1 MRVWCCELYADKA
14 MTMPCVTIY
23 VKARDF
29 VDSVDLVNF
38 SALNFAI
45 VCYPALPVEIDASA
59 IAFHLD
65 SRVCF
70 APIEIAATR

>member
-1 MRVWCCELYADKA
+1 
-14 MTMPCVTIY
+14 MTIPCVTIY

-29 VDSVDLVNF
+29 VDAVDLVNF

-59 IAFHLD
+59 IAFQLD
-65 SRVCF
+65 SRVRF